1 MTRSV
6 MLLALAAVILGL
18 FAGGCARREETSA
31 LYVLEELEAASAV
44 KNPSARV
51 ERLSIFIANHPDHP
65 YRFLAYNRMFET
77 LGTDL
82 KDEAGLDERFA
93 EALAKEKDSSARG
106 ELLLGRFTRLM
117 ETDKPAAAAFAD
129 SMLLAER
136 SARLFLIMGYYLM
149 DPKADQDLALKCFL
163 KSADLST
170 GSYEKAQAIA
180 MAGTVLEERGKRD
193 EAMRYLAMAAGNPEA
208 ELLMGKILW
217 DEGKRKEAVD
227 AYISC
232 AARMPGARAEV
243 KLDSLYAIV
252 DPGSN
257 DLDEAIMARR
267 IGDDGPMPGGSFVDL
282 DGRSYDLADLKGKK
296 MVLVAMSPT

>member
-6 MLLALAAVILGL
+6 MLLVLATVILGL
-18 FAGGCARREETSA
+18 LAGGCARREQTSA
-31 LYVLEELEAASAV
+31 LYILEELEAASAV
-44 KNPSARV
+44 KDPSARV
-51 ERLSIFIANHPDHP
+51 ERLSIFIANHADHP

-77 LGTDL
+77 LGTDM
-82 KDEAGLDERFA
+82 KDEAGLEKRFA
-93 EALAKEKDSSARG
+93 EALAKEKDPSARG
-106 ELLLGRFTRLM
+106 ELLLGRFTRIM
-117 ETDKPAAAAFAD
+117 EADKPAATAFAD
-129 SMLLAER
+129 SMLIAER

-149 DPKADQDLALKCFL
+149 DPKADRDLALKCFL
-163 KSADLST
+163 KSADLSA
-170 GSYEKAQAIA
+170 GAYEKAQAIA
-180 MAGTVLEERGKRD
+180 MAGTVLEEQGKRD
-193 EAMRYLAMAAGNPEA
+193 EAKRYLAMAAGNPEA
-208 ELLMGKILW
+208 DFLMGKILW

-252 DPGSN
+252 EPGAN

-267 IGDDGPMPGGSFVDL
+267 IGDGGPMPGGAFVDL
-282 DGRSYDLADLKGKK
+282 NGRSYDLSNLKGKK